1 MAYLISNLPL
11 PPLFACEKRLFCTPI
26 NKHTVSAIGGQ
37 QGRVAVIAKATS
49 GSSKSSTSL
58 SIVESVQNFW
68 DKPEDRIALVGFG
81 FAAVVVLWASLS
93 VVTAIDKLP
102 VVPSVFELVG
112 ILFSTWFVYRYLLFK
127 PDRKELVEAIN
138 KSVSDILGQ

>member
-26 NKHTVSAIGGQ
+26 NKHTVSAIGGFIDVFD
-37 QGRVAVIAKATS
+37 RNRFNLV
-49 GSSKSSTSL
+49 L
-58 SIVESVQNFW
+58 PLEW

-93 VVTAIDKLP
+93 VV
-102 VVPSVFELVG
+102 
-112 ILFSTWFVYRYLLFK
+112 TWFVYRYLLFK